1 MPLATII
8 IPVYNA
14 ERYLCRC
21 LDSIIAQTHRNWEA
35 ILIDDGSPD
44 NSGTICDYYKKK
56 DTRFKV
62 IHQENRGVSGA
73 RQTGLDNAT
82 GEYIIHCD
90 PDDWIEP
97 RMLEVLIAK
106 AREKDYDMV
115 IADFFYNSKEEIKH
129 IKQNIKGDICAKT
142 IQAKIVN
149 QELHGSLCNKL
160 INKRCLRGISFTP
173 NNISLGEDDL
183 FNIRVLNND
192 IKIAYIPSAFYHYNV
207 ENPTSLCHKTELRI
221 INSRKHI
228 ITELEKI
235 LDVDKF
241 NNLYAMKKNVIT
253 SLFTS
258 KQFHLLPETY
268 PEIHIDIVRRG
279 YKYNPKLPLGYFLSM
294 AVKGHPRIAFLLYQA
309 NIDLLAFWSKIKKNI
324 NRIRTT

>member
-8 IPVYNA
+8 IPVYNV

-90 PDDWIEP
+90 PDDWVEP
-97 RMLEVLIAK
+97 RMLEILIAK

-258 KQFHLLPETY
+258 KQFHLLPGTY
-268 PEIHIDIVRRG
+268 PEIHKTIIRNNT
-279 YKYNPKLPLGYFLSM
+279 KYRFFTPLSYFLALALKGFPKLAYYLYNTNIWFL
-294 AVKGHPRIAFLLYQA
+294 KTGH
-309 NIDLLAFWSKIKKNI
+309 KIKRLN
-324 NRIRTT
+324 T